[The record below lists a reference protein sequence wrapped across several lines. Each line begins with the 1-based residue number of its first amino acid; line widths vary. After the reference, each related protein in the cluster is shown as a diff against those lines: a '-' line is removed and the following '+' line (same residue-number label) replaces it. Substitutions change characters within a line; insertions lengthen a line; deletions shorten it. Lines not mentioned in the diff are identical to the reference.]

1 MADVHLLIKEV
12 KRIKEDEKKREDI
25 LAGKI
30 VGDPGA
36 PPPTG
41 AAALSTP
48 APDTMKA
55 SMTPEADRISY
66 HKPDERDFKME
77 EGEVTVEAKVEIVES
92 QSGTTSVKSQIAA
105 PQMEID

>member
-1 MADVHLLIKEV
+1 MADVHSLIKEV

-30 VGDPGA
+30 VVDPGA

-55 SMTPEADRISY
+55 SMTPEADRVMPQK
-66 HKPDERDFKME
+66 HEERDVKME
-77 EGEVTVEAKVEIVES
+77 DGEVNGEAKIVIVES
-92 QSGTTSVKSQIAA
+92 QSGTTAVDSQNVALR
-105 PQMEID
+105 MEVD

>member
-1 MADVHLLIKEV
+1 MADVHSLTKEV

-41 AAALSTP
+41 AAALST
-48 APDTMKA
+48 AAMKA
-55 SMTPEADRISY
+55 SMTPEADRVLPQQ
-66 HKPDERDFKME
+66 HDERDLKME
-77 EGEVTVEAKVEIVES
+77 DGEVNGEVEIVIVES
-92 QSGTTSVKSQIAA
+92 QPSTTAVDSYNAA
-105 PQMEID
+105 PTMEID

>member
-1 MADVHLLIKEV
+1 M

-48 APDTMKA
+48 ALDTMKT
-55 SMTPEADRISY
+55 SMTPEADRISC
-66 HKPDERDFKME
+66 HKQDERDFKME
-77 EGEVTVEAKVEIVES
+77 DGEVTVEAKVEIVES
-92 QSGTTSVKSQIAA
+92 QSSTTAVDSQIAA

>member
-1 MADVHLLIKEV
+1 MADVHFLIKEV

-55 SMTPEADRISY
+55 SMTPEADRVSD
-66 HKPDERDFKME
+66 HKQAECDFKME
-77 EGEVTVEAKVEIVES
+77 DGEVTVEAKTEIMES
-92 QSGTTSVKSQIAA
+92 QSGTTAVESQLAA